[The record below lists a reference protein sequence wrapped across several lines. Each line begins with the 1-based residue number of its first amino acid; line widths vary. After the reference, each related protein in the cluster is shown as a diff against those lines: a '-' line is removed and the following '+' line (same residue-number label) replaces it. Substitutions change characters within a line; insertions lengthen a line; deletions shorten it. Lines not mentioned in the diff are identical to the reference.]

1 MKITELPAHVDPLVV
16 LGNDDNYLTVY
27 TCMTNED
34 TIELLQRSLDILKYE
49 QQLEV
54 ESSGQLH

>member
-1 MKITELPAHVDPLVV
+1 MKITELPTHVDPLVV